1 MSVQTQIERIKANIA
16 GAYAAVSEMGGTL
29 PGQQTSANLA
39 DAINSIPLG
48 TDTSDATAT
57 AAGIRK
63 GLTAYAKGAKL
74 TGTLADVAQA
84 APDISV
90 SSGGLI
96 TASVTQGAG
105 YVAAGTKSATS
116 QLGTQAA
123 QTITPGTANKTIA
136 AGKYLTGDQTIKG
149 DPNLV
154 AANIKKGVSI
164 FGVAGTLEA
173 VGSYNTCT
181 VKNMSNSTITYVFFQ
196 DLYMD
201 FGPNSNS
208 YVNRDLV
215 SANEAITFKVPI
227 GGSFILQTN
236 GTLRMNGI
244 SSPFQSFTYTSNGYI
259 YLVTLPAAGDY
270 TITSEK

>member
-1 MSVQTQIERIKANIA
+1 MGTIADKLELLLQTKNAIREAIIGKGQAVTATAPFSSYPGKIA
-16 GAYAAVSEMGGTL
+16 AI
-29 PGQQTSANLA
+29 QTGV
-39 DAINSIPLG
+39 DA
-48 TDTSDATAT
+48 SDATAG
-57 AAGIRK
+57 AGDILSPK
-63 GLTAYAKGAKL
+63 TAY
-74 TGTLADVAQA
+74 
-84 APDISV
+84 
-90 SSGGLI
+90 
-96 TASVTQGAG
+96 TASGKVEGIIPT
-105 YVAAGTKSATS
+105 
-116 QLGTQAA
+116 LAA
-123 QTITPGTANKTIA
+123 QTILPGTA
-136 AGKYLTGDQTIKG
+136 DQTIAGRQYLGGTQVIRG

-164 FGVAGTLEA
+164 FGVAGTLKA